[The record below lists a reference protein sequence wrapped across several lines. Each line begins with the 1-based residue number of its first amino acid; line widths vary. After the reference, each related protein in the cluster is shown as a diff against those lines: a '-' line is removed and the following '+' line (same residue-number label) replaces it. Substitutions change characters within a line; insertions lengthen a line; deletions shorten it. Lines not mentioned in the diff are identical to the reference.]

1 MSIDVVVLTKNSE
14 LILEKCLNSIYQSV
28 PVNNVIVVDGFS
40 TDRTLEILERYKA
53 EKQNIKIISDKG
65 TRATARQRGIR
76 NVETEWFMFVD
87 SDVILCQD
95 WFKRAIKHI
104 NDVDDVGAVFG
115 LNVDAPNVK
124 SPIMLRMLM
133 HTAKEAFEF
142 RGGTHDTLI
151 LRDLV
156 KDIKIPEDL
165 CVYEDKYIIDWIRK
179 KGYKVIMG
187 DDLYC
192 IHYIPPTDWCLKKS
206 IYLASSEIKYGL
218 FRFHFFKNILY
229 YPFFVFH
236 WFVQNMKKNS
246 IL

>member
-14 LILEKCLNSIYQSV
+14 RILEKCLNSIYQNV

-40 TDRTLEILERYKA
+40 TDRTLEILERFKA
-53 EKQNIKIISDKG
+53 ENQNIKIISDKG
-65 TRATARQRGIR
+65 TRATARQKGIQ
-76 NVETEWFMFVD
+76 NVDTEWFMFVD
-87 SDVILCQD
+87 SDVVLCQD
-95 WFKRAIKHI
+95 WFKRATKHI

-115 LNVDAPNVK
+115 LNLDAPNVK

-133 HTAKEAFEF
+133 HTAKEAFKF
-142 RGGTHDTLI
+142 RGGTHDILI

-192 IHYIPPTDWCLKKS
+192 MHYIPPTDWCLKKS